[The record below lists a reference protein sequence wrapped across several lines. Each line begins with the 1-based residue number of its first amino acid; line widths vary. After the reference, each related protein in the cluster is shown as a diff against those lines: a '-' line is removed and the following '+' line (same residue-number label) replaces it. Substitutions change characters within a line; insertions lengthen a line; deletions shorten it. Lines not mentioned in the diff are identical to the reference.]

1 MNIAD
6 VPFSRPLRVST
17 LPAEGTVIDI
27 AARPDE
33 LSGLARSLG
42 IPSVESLSATLEV
55 KPLSRGMIRVR
66 GQARAELHQ
75 GCVVTMEPFPTRVA
89 EEVEMR
95 FAPPEIAASMAEA
108 VGDDLEAEDPPDP
121 YSGDHI
127 DLGAV
132 AREFVA
138 LGLDPYPR
146 KPGAVFAYE
155 EEAPGEES
163 PFARLAALKPKVN

>member
-1 MNIAD
+1 MTITEA
-6 VPFSRPLRVST
+6 PFSRPLRVST
-17 LPAEGTVIDI
+17 LPAEGTVVEI
-27 AARPDE
+27 AATPE
-33 LSGLARSLG
+33 EFSGLARSLG

-55 KPLSRGMIRVR
+55 KPLSRGIVRVR

-75 GCVVTMEPFPTRVA
+75 NCVVTMEPFATRVA

-95 FAPPEIAASMAEA
+95 FAPPELAASMAEA

-121 YSGDHI
+121 LVGDHI

-146 KPGAVFAYE
+146 KPGVVFAYE
-155 EEAPGEES
+155 EDAPGEES
-163 PFARLAALKPKVN
+163 PFARLAALKPKTN